1 MKLEKIKIRNKRGQ
15 REFSPAIFIVGIIVL
30 IIMAPII
37 LKVISSVRT
46 GITDALNDTEP
57 KAIVEM
63 NYGMDKVVGFIDYL
77 LILMFFVSLIILF
90 ISAYFI
96 DTNPIFLVLYIIF
109 AFIFILLLPNMM
121 EAVDTVWSKF
131 PVETNSLPLTGWIQ
145 SNMVMFTLGVFILT
159 GIIMY
164 AKFKFGGTT
173 F

>member
-1 MKLEKIKIRNKRGQ
+1 
-15 REFSPAIFIVGIIVL
+15 
-30 IIMAPII
+30 
-37 LKVISSVRT
+37 
-46 GITDALNDTEP
+46 
-57 KAIVEM
+57 
-63 NYGMDKVVGFIDYL
+63 MDKVVGFIDYL

-164 AKFKFGGTT
+164 AKFRFGGTT